1 MPGSVVVIG
10 LGQVGSRLAVGLA
23 DRGVDVV
30 AIDRRRD
37 MVEPLRDK
45 VALAVALDSTDEA
58 AIRQHLP
65 ENVRAA
71 MVCIGNNFEASILT
85 TAILKQLKVRRVIT
99 RAQSPIASVILSRI
113 GADET
118 FNPEEESADRWTNRI
133 AAPRFLNQIEFHE
146 GYSVAEVLTPE
157 EWVGKTL
164 VELNLRGSVGLHVV
178 AVKRPRDLESPTG
191 GTHRV
196 EMPRPDDPLRKNDVL
211 ILMGK
216 DDDLA
221 RLPQKG
227 G

>member
-1 MPGSVVVIG
+1 MSGSVIVIG
-10 LGQVGSRLAVGLA
+10 LGQVGARLAERLGT
-23 DRGVDVV
+23 RGIDVA
-30 AIDRRRD
+30 AIDKIRSN
-37 MVEPLRDK
+37 VESMRDK
-45 VALAVALDSTDEA
+45 VALAVALDSTDEDA
-58 AIRQHLP
+58 LRANVPEDARVAI
-65 ENVRAA
+65 
-71 MVCIGNNFEASILT
+71 VCIGNNFEATVLT
-85 TAILKQLKVRRVIT
+85 TVILKQLGIKRVIV
-99 RAQSPIASVILSRI
+99 RAHSPVAARILRKV

-178 AVKRPRDLESPTG
+178 AVKRPRELEGPTG

>member
-37 MVEPLRDK
+37 MVEPLRDR

-58 AIRQHLP
+58 AIQQHLP

-85 TAILKQLKVRRVIT
+85 TAILKQLKIRRVIT

-118 FNPEEESADRWTNRI
+118 FNPEEESADRWANRI

-146 GYSVAEVLTPE
+146 GYSLVEIATPE
-157 EWVGKTL
+157 EWVGRTL
-164 VELNLRGSVGLHVV
+164 ADLRLRAGLGLHVV
-178 AVKRPRDLESPTG
+178 ALKHPKSDDPSAG
-191 GTHRV
+191 DRV
-196 EMPRPDDPLRKNDVL
+196 VMPRPDSPLRRRDVL

-216 DDDLA
+216 DEDIA
-221 RLPQKG
+221 KVPQKPAE
-227 G
+227 